1 LLHLPPRLRSRLLL
15 PLGWAGAALLTSA
28 GLPAQEVQL
37 GLERLAPRALQINPP
52 GGDLR
57 LDSAASS
64 ALSLRAGWDLWRPCP
79 RQVMEFTGGLR
90 LPSER
95 QLTYS
100 NSAGASGAVQAR
112 LKLGTQLDLGVLY
125 RFEQP
130 WRLPLEAGL
139 GLEERRERLE
149 MADGGQTSTGTLNRP
164 WARVVLRHRFRAD
177 GTGPFVAVEWAR
189 PLTSAPT
196 PSGMDYLRD
205 LDHLGSSSNPG
216 TAATAHAPTYSL
228 VLALGFRFGHH
239 AAPRRSSTPT
249 ATVTPPVAPPVP
261 AAPEPLVLAPSPAPA
276 PVPVPVPPSVAARS
290 DAPPQAP
297 AAPASGIMPGRIVV
311 PFALDQAE
319 IPPQGLELLQLW
331 APRLMALDPAPA
343 LSALGHADGSG
354 HRDHNLRLSR
364 ARVRAV
370 ATLLRAQGL
379 AVGRVA
385 GFGADQP
392 VATNKT
398 RTGRA
403 QNRRVEILLEGIP
416 TQGQVASDIQPEP
429 VQRPAFPTLTRK

>member
-1 LLHLPPRLRSRLLL
+1 LFHLSPRLCRRLIL
-15 PLGWAGAALLTSA
+15 PLGRVGAALLIGA
-28 GLPAQEVQL
+28 ALEAQDVQL
-37 GLERLAPRALQINPP
+37 GLERLTPRALQINPP

-64 ALSLRAGWDLWRPCP
+64 ALSMRAGWDLWRPCP
-79 RQVMEFTGGLR
+79 RQVLELTGGLR

-125 RFEQP
+125 RFERP
-130 WRLPLEAGL
+130 WWLPLEAGL

-177 GTGPFVAVEWAR
+177 GTGPFVALEWAR

-196 PSGMDYLRD
+196 PSGVDYLRD

-216 TAATAHAPTYSL
+216 TAATAHAPTCSL

-239 AAPRRSSTPT
+239 AAPSPIPTP
-249 ATVTPPVAPPVP
+249 AFAIAPPVAPLVPVP
-261 AAPEPLVLAPSPAPA
+261 PEPLVPAPNDVPA
-276 PVPVPVPPSVAARS
+276 AVPVPEPPPGTE
-290 DAPPQAP
+290 PPVVLSQAP
-297 AAPASGIMPGRIVV
+297 AAPEVMPGRIVV
-311 PFALDQAE
+311 PFALDQAA

-331 APRLMALDPAPA
+331 APRLLALDPAPV

-364 ARVRAV
+364 ARARAV
-370 ATLLRAQGL
+370 AKLLRAHGL
-379 AVGRVA
+379 TVGRVA
-385 GFGADQP
+385 GFGSDQP

-403 QNRRVEILLEGIP
+403 RNRRVEIQLEGIP
-416 TQGQVASDIQPEP
+416 TQGQVSSDIQPEP
-429 VQRPAFPTLTRK
+429 VRRPASPTLTQK